1 MEVKSTDLDA
11 IFNGA
16 GTVLTTTQN
25 VTNAIASGIN
35 EVRGLMDNSRRSYQA
50 PPQQQYQPVTYGYG
64 YGENNYNG
72 YPGYQG
78 MSYNGYPN
86 NGNMN
91 VGYPGFT
98 NPGYGNMGG
107 YPQNNGGGFT
117 SGPQGG
123 AWY

>member
-1 MEVKSTDLDA
+1 MEVKAADLDA

-35 EVRGLMDNSRRSYQA
+35 EVKGLMDNSRRSYQA
-50 PPQQQYQPVTYGYG
+50 PVQQQTYQPVTYGYG

-72 YPGYQG
+72 YPGYPG
-78 MSYNGYPN
+78 MSYNPN
-86 NGNMN
+86 QQMN

-98 NPGYGNMGG
+98 NPGYGNMTG
-107 YPQNNGGGFT
+107 YSPVGQGFT
-117 SGPQGG
+117 PGPQGG